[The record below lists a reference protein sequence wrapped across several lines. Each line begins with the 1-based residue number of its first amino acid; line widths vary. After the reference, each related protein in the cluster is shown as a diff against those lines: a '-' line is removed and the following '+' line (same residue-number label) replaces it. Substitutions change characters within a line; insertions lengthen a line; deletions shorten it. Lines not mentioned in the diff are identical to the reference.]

1 MINKARINVRV
12 RHLNAGL
19 LSSARARSHG
29 RRDAAELLQF
39 LTGTEGG
46 RGPADGTAG
55 LPPYILGLH
64 ARVRRGTARLRSHM
78 LRAHREL
85 HIRIQAESVRV
96 VTQYTV
102 RKKPA
107 PAALARYGRMV
118 GEWRSAAADY
128 RQQAQQLADAANQLI
143 ACYWDGVW
151 AGGRAAGLV
160 QESRPAGRL
169 PGRITLDHTWARVDD
184 SLLTDR
190 WYAGERAGDPA
201 AASAV
206 AQALHI
212 IDNQAPSGGAG
223 HGARRG

>member
-12 RHLNAGL
+12 RRLNAGFL
-19 LSSARARSHG
+19 ASARAPSHR

-39 LTGTEGG
+39 LTEPERD
-46 RGPADGTAG
+46 RGPADAAAG

-64 ARVRRGTARLRSHM
+64 ARVRRGTARLRSRM
-78 LRAHREL
+78 LRTHREL

-102 RKKPA
+102 RRKPA

-151 AGGRAAGLV
+151 AGARAAGLV
-160 QESRPAGRL
+160 EESRPAGRL

-184 SLLTDR
+184 GLLTDR

-212 IDNQAPSGGAG
+212 IDHQAAPG
-223 HGARRG
+223 GARRG